1 MQRNSFNTKA
11 KPPLLEGDK
20 IQKSMQRLYL
30 LIFLLELNCFTKKPK
45 FQTESAEKF
54 LKIHCWKFRSWWRNF
69 GQRSWMCPCWQ
80 LRVVSLN
87 VNLTNCRLLL
97 WAWQLLRPAHG
108 CGLESVMR
116 ETSGLAELGGE
127 SGCRAER
134 EPGEEQQRGKLR
146 APKSCGQ
153 PGPEWDGPR
162 EECSSAG
169 ESVQRGLP
177 AL

>member
-30 LIFLLELNCFTKKPK
+30 LIFLLELNCFTKKTK

-54 LKIHCWKFRSWWRNF
+54 LKIQELMKEFWTTVLNVPLLTV
-69 GQRSWMCPCWQ
+69 G
-80 LRVVSLN
+80 VVSLN

-97 WAWQLLRPAHG
+97 WAWQPLRPAHG

-127 SGCRAER
+127 SWCRAER